1 MIVEI
6 LQGLDEWELLA
17 VHNTYIEHVNAWD
30 DEIFDMDMFND
41 IFDGQTPE
49 YIACRIFYGDFNP
62 NSDYFRFNGYGNLES
77 VWSYELCGAM
87 YLDDIAQYCI
97 DNNEAFCVDEICEI
111 LESGDNEQ

>member
-6 LQGLDEWELLA
+6 LQGLNEWELLA
-17 VHNTYIEHVNAWD
+17 VHNTYIEHVNARD

-62 NSDYFRFNGYGNLES
+62 NSDYFRFDGYGNLES
-77 VWSYELCGAM
+77 IYSYELCEHVP
-87 YLDDIAQYCI
+87 LDEIAQYCI
-97 DNNEAFCVDEICEI
+97 DNDEDFRVGEIFEI